1 MEGTNPA
8 LENAHKI
15 AQKKGFKGDINSFKT
30 LISTNEGALGDVYN
44 SVRSQGY
51 NKDINSFKALVG
63 IEAPKKKKASTS
75 TSDSQKSVSEPQNG
89 SSDIVAKNNETARSI
104 PKGTKFRLATEEEA
118 QAAADRDILAK
129 RKSGKEGE
137 TVITQFTEQEK
148 KNIGYKPKKISK
160 EKIED
165 LYSLDKDGLIKKA
178 PENEFSKFAD
188 FNTSPENRAILKS
201 ALQKHDQE
209 TTVDETFIKDA
220 VAEADEI
227 AGGNNTWENV
237 KSGAKGMFNTWLLQN
252 PGVSGIAEK
261 MGVNPYQNTDPLAEE
276 KTKARKKLIDSGV
289 EPKKINDADVLNE
302 AKKIYAENK
311 IKDKKLSLSND
322 FYENLDDKEK
332 EALELKFTYD
342 KSKLTDEDNRL
353 IQNLKLTKARIKD
366 LTFDAE
372 PILAKI
378 KNKEQISPEEF
389 KIVENLDK
397 QINIHND
404 IYDDYQSNSKG
415 LLSAAE
421 ELDLVK
427 REYGEVQNFIA
438 DVGTAGLRIGLGA
451 LQTAKTAL
459 IDYNPAFMAFNELSK
474 LNNGTEEAGGII
486 DEISSNIDL
495 GLGKAQSELEKW
507 NQNTFRKNTE
517 NFNNVNDGINFVT
530 DLIGNQAPNIAL
542 MIATG
547 GGSSLATRVGVSGNK
562 LALGSIGAYSYGNK
576 KNEMIGSNNSEDP
589 NNRTYYSDTQIEL
602 ASILYGGSEM
612 FETATLGSLGKTKRF
627 IGASLAEAPTRELF
641 RKSIKDNIISGLKSN
656 SKDVLEENIEEQ
668 VTNLI
673 QNYTERNV
681 LGRNEVGLFDN
692 AGEVLK
698 SSTAMALLLKAPQF
712 AGAVAK
718 KFQPKQYND
727 VLDNNAKEILSL
739 FNELKK
745 EGLSKQTQDV
755 IGAQISKLSKESD
768 AIVKKTFERIGKLPT
783 EQIDKVVELEKSTAE
798 LRAKAVA
805 IRNDE
810 ALSKETK
817 ENLIKNLSSEYKTQ
831 EDLRTKIV
839 SEKATIL
846 DILPENEV
854 TDLKK
859 KAVETLLVENAG
871 KNEANFT
878 EEVINQKAIE
888 LHNQS
893 NNNQITEPTETNT
906 SEQVAEEISTNNQI
920 TPTENVSPLEEVVYP
935 EVSDVENEKTTDQV
949 YADNAKKSFIEG
961 KINAFTLDE
970 NGLYLNTNGVRVVN
984 GFKDNGNMDVFEAS
998 KVELTKDEKRE
1009 FRQIEA
1015 DREFGDKD
1023 TVERKRDLAKRIFK
1037 RSLDEAAPSQ
1047 DIADDGNIRSSD
1059 AVVDQDGSANKG
1071 DNQDSLQQ
1079 PTESQGDNRQTKVTT
1094 KTIVSKTAKG
1104 ADSEF
1109 DVDTDDNNNIVEV
1122 RSKKDGRIIP
1132 KFVERKTKQIDKV
1145 NGGFKTILAKNA
1157 NYAKIEADY
1166 YGTKTDNQI
1175 KVENEKQFNDTVQN
1189 FDASNEYEAA
1199 LVSLAT
1205 GSKVSKESLQN
1216 ETGNSDNKWA
1226 TNQFSTEQLPNIETL
1241 AEQIVEN
1248 SPLELDVQEV
1258 RNALIDIIT
1267 SNQAIEDVKNEVV
1280 SKYDEKNKSFQE
1292 EELNAYLGT
1301 LNEEELAK
1309 YEANRVDEE
1318 FISELTDNEVIEYF
1332 QQKLEEYEQ
1341 GQRATTEEGES
1352 AKTPIESRQA
1362 TANSN
1367 ENQQRKEEQPAAE
1380 VDLSFFENITN
1391 QDNIQ
1396 EGLDWLDNLMLDPN
1410 DLKVTLPF
1418 LPQTWNAF
1426 IEAIKIAY
1434 KAGNTMS
1441 KAIQEGIKALEA
1453 LGTSK
1458 SEIDAIVDAFTR
1470 KAKQD
1475 VDDNGGTFK
1484 RKAGKKSLLSRL
1496 KKGDNDQSVIDA
1508 LEKSPLDY
1516 TVRNQEEAYNK
1527 AVEFVDNNGIIESYN
1542 AIKNNLIEN
1551 MDIKALIYN
1560 EILQRMPA
1568 EIDAELEGINDIAEY
1583 SKAQEELYKEFARI
1597 SSEFSDFATNLGQ
1610 GISVL
1615 NFIYNQN
1622 SNLQYELSKQ
1632 VEKHKASNNGEISP
1646 EVLAKFEEADKKIK
1660 ELTKKIAEAEKKLI
1674 DAEEQLAVNNIV
1686 EQLARAKNPKATNKV
1701 LPSDKAK
1708 ALADKLRNL
1717 KIGNRPGA
1725 FKSSVGADI
1734 VWDSAVE
1741 ITAKAIET
1749 TGDITQ
1755 AVQKGLKAIRESD
1768 WYKNLTKNEKA
1779 EAEFGFTEFFI
1790 DNVEIEKEQEFARY
1804 DKNGKL
1810 IVPPSLIKKYVAEGF
1825 NKIETLSE
1833 RIIDDLE
1840 NSGFNPTE
1848 REVRDAITGY
1858 GKTAGKTRPEIDVE
1872 IAKLKSLGKLI
1883 SKLEDLQN
1891 GITKTKSEVKKR
1903 NLTEQEK
1910 EIKAQIKQLE
1920 NDLGLNEERR
1930 TKAAKTR
1937 LKNKIEELKER
1948 IAKKDYS
1955 KKEVKPIQEDA
1966 ELRSLRAEKLA
1977 QQEIFDKEAYISEI
1991 NNRNRLEK
1999 FRDTLLGVWNIP
2011 RILMAT
2017 GEMSWVLIQGGVQTT
2032 SNLITNPKRV
2042 IKAIGD
2048 MFKAMANTDYAN
2060 KWENELKSSEF
2071 YLVANSSRLALTE
2084 SDHKLEAREEQFL
2097 GDFINV
2103 IWDLPG
2109 LGLKAMTKNKDYI
2122 TTKGLVKRLFGKQLN
2137 ESDYKNLNEQ
2147 WRNANP
2153 MRVLERGNTMY
2164 MNQMRINRFM
2174 DGMQMLQLQGKNHID
2189 NIDEY
2194 KKVAA
2199 AVNSLTGRAN
2209 VDKYGLDSKTAAAI
2223 FFSFRNWVAKIN
2235 MMNPYYYASLGNYS
2249 SPEQIFTKKPTVAQ
2263 KIMVTDMV
2271 KYITFTGSMLLLL
2284 KAAMG
2289 DDEEGNPNATIETDP
2304 RSSDF
2309 MKLKTGNLRLDPW
2322 GGLQSSVTF
2331 FTRILLDETKSTKTG
2346 EIVKGGTKFG
2356 SRTRDQLT
2364 IDYVSGKFN
2373 PSTSMAWNFFK
2384 SSEKEVDGEIKRL
2397 DKFGNEVNPFKDAE
2411 NFTPMYWG
2419 AIEDIK
2425 KEQPGLWGD
2434 FFMVSGALGINSQ
2447 VYGNRKEDKK

>member
-15 AQKKGFKGDINSFKT
+15 AQKKGFKGDINSFKN
-30 LISTNEGALGDVYN
+30 LISTNEGALGDIYN

-63 IEAPKKKKASTS
+63 IESQKKKSTS
-75 TSDSQKSVSEPQNG
+75 TSTSAPQKSASAPQAG
-89 SSDIVAKNNETARSI
+89 SSVGNSTNKPFKNLSTGENVDLDISKELKKKEVVKPISFNKDTTSKDVQQRNDAVLKNQQKDGKFVSASSLSKNIPSEESI
-104 PKGTKFRLATEEEA
+104 AESFVQGNDLPFGVKKGTEEE
-118 QAAADRDILAK
+118 
-129 RKSGKEGE
+129 RK
-137 TVITQFTEQEK
+137 F
-148 KNIGYKPKKISK
+148 K
-160 EKIED
+160 EK
-165 LYSLDKDGLIKKA
+165 
-178 PENEFSKFAD
+178 
-188 FNTSPENRAILKS
+188 RALELKS
-201 ALQKHDQE
+201 ALQKHDQA
-209 TTVDETFIKDA
+209 TTVDETFINEA
-220 VAEADEI
+220 VAEAEEI

-237 KSGAKGMFNTWLLQN
+237 KSGVKGAFNTFLGQN
-252 PGVSGIAEK
+252 IGLTNVATKLGI
-261 MGVNPYQNTDPLAEE
+261 NPYQNTDPLAEE
-276 KTKARKKLIDSGV
+276 KTKERKRLIDSGV
-289 EPKKINDADVLNE
+289 DPKKINEADVLNG

-322 FYENLDDKEK
+322 FYDNLDDKEK
-332 EALELKFTYD
+332 EVLELKFTYD
-342 KSKLTDEDNRL
+342 KSKLTDEENRL
-353 IQNLKLTKARIKD
+353 IQNLKITKARIKD

-397 QINIHND
+397 QIILHND
-404 IYDDYQSNSKG
+404 IYNDYQSNSKN

-427 REYGEVQNFIA
+427 REYGEVQNFVA
-438 DVGTAGLRIGLGA
+438 DVGTAGLKIGLGA

-459 IDYNPAFMAFNELSK
+459 IDYNPAFIALNELSK

-486 DEISSNIDL
+486 DEISSNLDL

-517 NFNNVNDGINFVT
+517 NFNNVNDGIDFVT

-542 MIATG
+542 MITTG
-547 GGSSLATRVGVSGNK
+547 GGSALATRLGVEGNQ

-589 NNRTYYSDTQIEL
+589 NNRTYYSNTQIEL

-641 RKSIKDNIISGLKSN
+641 RKSIKENIISGLKSN

-681 LGRNEVGLFDN
+681 LGRNDVGLFDN

-727 VLDNNAKEILSL
+727 VLDNNAKEVLSL
-739 FNELKK
+739 MTELKK
-745 EGLSKQTQDV
+745 EGLSKQSQDV
-755 IGAQISKLSKESD
+755 IGAQITKLSKESD
-768 AIVKKTFERIGKLPT
+768 AIVKKTFERISKLPA
-783 EQIDKVVELEKSTAE
+783 EQIDKVVELEKSTAD
-798 LRAKAVA
+798 LRAKAEA
-805 IRNDE
+805 IQKDE
-810 ALSKETK
+810 TLSKEIK
-817 ENLIKNLSSEYKTQ
+817 ESLIKDLSSEYKTQ

-878 EEVINQKAIE
+878 EELIDAKA
-888 LHNQS
+888 
-893 NNNQITEPTETNT
+893 
-906 SEQVAEEISTNNQI
+906 VEIHEKEK
-920 TPTENVSPLEEVVYP
+920 PKVY
-935 EVSDVENEKTTDQV
+935 
-949 YADNAKKSFIEG
+949 Y
-961 KINAFTLDE
+961 
-970 NGLYLNTNGVRVVN
+970 YNTNPERG
-984 GFKDNGNMDVFEAS
+984 
-998 KVELTKDEKRE
+998 KVEQKPTSVPEGYTTIKE
-1009 FRQIEA
+1009 IENSY
-1015 DREFGDKD
+1015 ELDKWN
-1023 TVERKRDLAKRIFK
+1023 KQN
-1037 RSLDEAAPSQ
+1037 EATPNQ
-1047 DIADDGNIRSSD
+1047 NIITDGNIRPSD
-1059 AVVDQDGSANKG
+1059 AVVDKDGSANKG
-1071 DNQDSLQQ
+1071 DNKGSVQQ
-1079 PTESQGDNRQTKVTT
+1079 PTKSQGDNGQTKVTT
-1094 KTIVSKTAKG
+1094 KTIISKTAKG
-1104 ADSEF
+1104 SDSEF
-1109 DVDTDDNNNIVEV
+1109 DVDTDENNNIVEV

-1145 NGGFKTILAKNA
+1145 NGGFKTILVKNA

-1175 KVENEKQFNDTVQN
+1175 KVENEKQFNDTIQN

-1267 SNQAIEDVKNEVV
+1267 SNQSIEDVKNEVV

-1352 AKTPIESRQA
+1352 AKTPIESRQV
-1362 TANSN
+1362 TADSN
-1367 ENQQRKEEQPAAE
+1367 ENQQSKKEQPAAE
-1380 VDLSFFENITN
+1380 VDLSFFENITS

-1396 EGLDWLDNLMLDPN
+1396 DGLDWLDNLMLDPN

-1458 SEIDAIVDAFTR
+1458 SEIDAIVDAFTK

-1484 RKAGKKSLLSRL
+1484 RKSGKKSLLSRL
-1496 KKGDNDQSVIDA
+1496 KKGDNEQSVIDA

-1527 AVEFVDNNGIIESYN
+1527 AVEFVDNNGIVESYN

-1560 EILQRMPA
+1560 EILKRMPA
-1568 EIDAELEGINDIAEY
+1568 EIDSELEGISDISEY

-1660 ELTKKIAEAEKKLI
+1660 ELSKKITEAEKKLI
-1674 DAEEQLAVNNIV
+1674 DAEEQLAVNNII
-1686 EQLARAKNPKATNKV
+1686 EQLARAKNTKATSSV
-1701 LPSDKAK
+1701 LPSAKAK

-1725 FKSSVGADI
+1725 FKSSVGADV

-1741 ITAKAIET
+1741 ITALAIET

-1768 WYKNLTKNEKA
+1768 WYKSLNKNEKA

-1790 DNVEIEKEQEFARY
+1790 DNVEVEKEQEFARY
-1804 DKNGKL
+1804 DKKGNL
-1810 IVPPSLIKKYVAEGF
+1810 IIPPSLIKKYVAEGF
-1825 NKIETLSE
+1825 NKIETLTE
-1833 RIIDDLE
+1833 RIIEDLE

-1891 GITKTKSEVKKR
+1891 GIVKTKSEVKKR

-1910 EIKAQIKQLE
+1910 EINAQIKQLE
-1920 NDLGLNEERR
+1920 KDLGLNEERR
-1930 TKAAKTR
+1930 TNAAKTR

-1948 IAKKDYS
+1948 IANKDYS

-2060 KWENELKSSEF
+2060 KWEKELKSSEF
-2071 YLVANSSRLALTE
+2071 YVVANSSRLALTE
-2084 SDHKLEAREEQFL
+2084 SDHKLEAKEEQFL

-2109 LGLKAMTKNKDYI
+2109 LGLKAMTKNKEYI
-2122 TTKGLVKRLFGKQLN
+2122 TTKGLIKRLFGKQLN
-2137 ESDYKNLNEQ
+2137 QSDYKNLNEQ

-2174 DGMQMLQLQGKNHID
+2174 DGMQMLQLQGKNHVD

-2199 AVNSLTGRAN
+2199 AVNTLTGRAN

-2263 KIMVTDMV
+2263 KIMVTDMI
-2271 KYITFTGSMLLLL
+2271 KYMTFTGSMLLLL

-2384 SSEKEVDGEIKRL
+2384 SSEKEVNGEIVRL